1 MTENEPKTRKRRK
14 ETAEGDDNT
23 EVVKPRKEKR
33 KREDTEDSGV
43 TKPRKEKRKREDTV
57 DGAEDSGV
65 TKPKKEKRRRKDPA
79 DGAEDAAI
87 QVEEPPKKK
96 HKNKTGF
103 PDPGEDSESLSDQAR
118 KALSY
123 AFLQF
128 RKRSKWKFS
137 KPRQNWL
144 IRNVWSDQ
152 IPDMYLPLT
161 IQYLSNVKGGV
172 RETLIKD
179 CRSILSGSSPEKVSS
194 TETETASQVQPVG
207 EPDQRKHVRARA
219 LLDALEA
226 VEAEPES

>member
-1 MTENEPKTRKRRK
+1 MVSISPMTENEPKTRKRRK

-57 DGAEDSGV
+57 DGAEDSG
-65 TKPKKEKRRRKDPA
+65 
-79 DGAEDAAI
+79 AI

-207 EPDQRKHVRARA
+207 EPDQRKHARARA

>member
-1 MTENEPKTRKRRK
+1 MVVLHRLRSFENEPKTRKRRK

-23 EVVKPRKEKR
+23 EVRTR
-33 KREDTEDSGV
+33 GYQ
-43 TKPRKEKRKREDTV
+43 PRKEKRKREDTV

-79 DGAEDAAI
+79 DGAEDATI
-87 QVEEPPKKK
+87 QVEEAPKKK

-152 IPDMYLPLT
+152 IPDMYVPLT

-194 TETETASQVQPVG
+194 TETETASQVQPVA
-207 EPDQRKHVRARA
+207 RRARA